1 VKNDRLK
8 KVVFVDQSLYKSFL
22 ELKSGKFE
30 EKELAS
36 YIQRAINDLKENPF
50 IGIKLPNRL
59 WPKEYLQKFSITNL
73 RKYDLPNGWRLI
85 YTLEGSDIEIV
96 SILLEW
102 FSHKEYERCFGY
114 KSR

>member
-1 VKNDRLK
+1 MKNDRIG
-8 KVVFVDQSLYKSFL
+8 KVVFVDESLYKSFL

-36 YIQRAINDLKENPF
+36 YIQRAINDLKGNPL
-50 IGIKLPNRL
+50 IGIKIRSKM
-59 WPKEYLQKFSITNL
+59 WPKEYVQKFSITNL

-85 YTLEGSDIEIV
+85 YTLQGSEVEIV

-102 FSHKEYERCFGY
+102 FSHKEYERRFGY
-114 KSR
+114 RSR